1 MEPRHRKT
9 PPAPQSAA
17 TTVMNTSTSSPVRGE
32 AVIPPHPEP
41 PPTAEEALPA
51 AEAVQPVEEVRVVG
65 VAAVPGQVGV
75 QARAEAPVKEAA
87 VQAKKDP
94 VPLKSPVPL
103 KEDQARKGE
112 EAPVPLAEDRVP
124 AMRAHLKK
132 APAQKRARAARRV
145 PARKRVRAA
154 KKAPAQ
160 KRARA
165 KILRLLPVTPTTSSA
180 TKLILKDTAVSSL
193 MRPKERNATSWAAPI
208 PARAPEPILQKKIT
222 CVATGTSRRHSK
234 ECRAICRAPRTAA

>member
-145 PARKRVRAA
+145 PARKRVRA
-154 KKAPAQ
+154 
-160 KRARA
+160 

>member
-132 APAQKRARAARRV
+132 APAQKRARA
-145 PARKRVRAA
+145 
-154 KKAPAQ
+154 
-160 KRARA
+160 